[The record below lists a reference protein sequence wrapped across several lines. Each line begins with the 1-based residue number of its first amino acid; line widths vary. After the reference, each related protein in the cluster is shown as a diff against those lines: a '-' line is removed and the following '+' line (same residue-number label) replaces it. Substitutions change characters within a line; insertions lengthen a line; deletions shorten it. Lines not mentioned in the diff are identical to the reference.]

1 MSTMSHRQARRA
13 SATREVRYATHVFE
27 RDTIDSRLLTQVF
40 LGMALSRATAQR
52 AARRAEIRRLPAPAF
67 ARADVA

>member
-1 MSTMSHRQARRA
+1 MSRQARRA
-13 SATREVRYATHVFE
+13 LSTREVRYATHVFE

-52 AARRAEIRRLPAPAF
+52 ATRRAEIRRLPTPAF
-67 ARADVA
+67 AQADVA

>member
-1 MSTMSHRQARRA
+1 MMSRLQPRRA
-13 SATREVRYATHVFE
+13 SATREVRYATRVFE
-27 RDTIDSRLLTQVF
+27 RDTIDSRLLTQLF

-52 AARRAEIRRLPAPAF
+52 AAYRAEIRRLPAPAF

>member
-1 MSTMSHRQARRA
+1 MSRRQARRA

-27 RDTIDSRLLTQVF
+27 RATIDSRLLTQVF

-52 AARRAEIRRLPAPAF
+52 ATRRAEIRRLPAPTF
-67 ARADVA
+67 AHADVA

>member
-13 SATREVRYATHVFE
+13 PETREVRYATHVFE

-52 AARRAEIRRLPAPAF
+52 ATRRAEPRCLPAPAF